1 MTADA
6 RVTAAVAA
14 GDDGMQQATDAA
26 DPRLVLTIDK
36 AIADANA
43 SGEIWS
49 SNTIRDQ
56 LPAVRPQLVGAR
68 IKAASMRSPQ
78 EMVAVGRERSTLL
91 STHGAFVTRWKGV
104 SS

>member
-1 MTADA
+1 MSDT

-26 DPRLVLTIDK
+26 DPRLVLAIDK
-36 AIADANA
+36 AIAEANA
-43 SGEIWS
+43 SGEVWS
-49 SNTIRDQ
+49 SNTIRDR
-56 LPAVRPQLVGAR
+56 LPTVNPKVIGGR

-91 STHGAFVTRWKGV
+91 STHGAFACRWRGV
-104 SS
+104 RS